1 MTRRKS
7 CECRPSLAALRLLLP
22 CSGHAESRLTIPAP
36 RDLLG
41 SIPRLKAFSTYIPP
55 ILTFY
60 AAVVSR
66 ISGEEDE
73 GTVAQAMGTIM
84 AQLRAEHEEVQDQAV
99 QEEDEEHDEEED
111 EEGGAAESVPQEEA
125 AQTPP
130 GASEVLAATEPAH
143 TSVVDAP
150 TAGEPQGVGSA
161 AAAAQAGPSESDG
174 VHTASEAGTA
184 NEATA
189 DEATADAVPDAS
201 PGAARAEA
209 LAAATQA
216 VGAGVKVK
224 KRSTKGKVQ
233 KRVLKLR
240 SGDGAAFLIGKKVIP
255 LGDVLG
261 VQALPEEA
269 WLSVSCK
276 PPTEQLQLGLADG
289 AERDRLLAMLEA
301 LLQAR

>member
-1 MTRRKS
+1 M
-7 CECRPSLAALRLLLP
+7 
-22 CSGHAESRLTIPAP
+22 
-36 RDLLG
+36 
-41 SIPRLKAFSTYIPP
+41 
-55 ILTFY
+55 
-60 AAVVSR
+60 SR

-84 AQLRAEHEEVQDQAV
+84 AQLRAEHEEVQDQAA

-143 TSVVDAP
+143 ASVADAP
-150 TAGEPQGVGSA
+150 TAGEQPQGVGSA

-201 PGAARAEA
+201 PGVARAEA

-255 LGDVLG
+255 LGEVLS

-276 PPTEQLQLGLADG
+276 PPTEQLQLGVADG

>member
-1 MTRRKS
+1 
-7 CECRPSLAALRLLLP
+7 
-22 CSGHAESRLTIPAP
+22 
-36 RDLLG
+36 
-41 SIPRLKAFSTYIPP
+41 
-55 ILTFY
+55 
-60 AAVVSR
+60 VSR

-84 AQLRAEHEEVQDQAV
+84 AQLRAEHEEVQDQAA

-111 EEGGAAESVPQEEA
+111 EEGGAADSVPQEEA

-143 TSVVDAP
+143 ASVADAP

-161 AAAAQAGPSESDG
+161 AAAAQASPSESDG

-189 DEATADAVPDAS
+189 DEATADEATADAVPDAS
-201 PGAARAEA
+201 PGVARAEA

-255 LGDVLG
+255 LGEVLS

-276 PPTEQLQLGLADG
+276 PPTEQLQLGVADG